1 MMKYRK
7 LSSQKRGLFRRR
19 GVWVAVIML
28 LLAGSGAAWY
38 FLRGP
43 GAARQAAQA
52 GPVNFAIPVQRGD
65 ISLSASGSGTL
76 VASRE
81 VDLSFSTGGT
91 VADLKVQ
98 VGDMVT
104 AGDELARLGNALDLE
119 ANLASARL
127 ELLEAQQALEK
138 LHQSADVSL
147 AQAYQALV
155 AAQEAY
161 SDAQTTIQRMA
172 YGRCSREVRTRYA
185 ETLERAQQ
193 KLSGLPQND
202 YGSDLWIDAKNDY
215 DTALA
220 NFNYCAA
227 YSEDEKTQAQA
238 KLTLAA
244 AALRQAEDTYT
255 TLKDASGIDPDALA
269 LAAATFASAENQLVS
284 AQANLDG
291 IILTA
296 PVDGKVTYVAAGQG
310 EIVGTETFIT
320 IADVSRPTI
329 QLSVDETDLDKLVIG
344 AAVRVTFDAL
354 KGQTFNGTVTRV
366 DPQMTAS
373 GPYRVATGLV
383 TLDEEA
389 TRVVQNLPLGLSAS
403 VTLIIQEAK
412 DVLLVPASALQETG
426 AGEFAVRV
434 TGSDGQM
441 TLQAVQVGLQNNE
454 YAEISSGL
462 EEGQMISAG
471 LSMGSSSSTSGSG
484 DEVLFP
490 MDGSIPM
497 PGGGGMPPGGGMP

>member
-1 MMKYRK
+1 MKYRK
-7 LSSQKRGLFRRR
+7 TPSQKRGLLRRR
-19 GVWVAVIML
+19 GVWVAIIML

-52 GPVNFAIPVQRGD
+52 SPASFSIPVQRGD
-65 ISLSASGSGTL
+65 IRLSASGSGTL

-91 VADLKVQ
+91 VAELNVK

-127 ELLEAQQALEK
+127 QLLEAQQALVK
-138 LHQSADVSL
+138 LQQGADISL
-147 AQAYQALV
+147 AQAYQELV

-161 SDAQTTIQRMA
+161 ADAQTTVQRLA

-185 ETLERAQQ
+185 EALERAQQ
-193 KLSGLPQND
+193 KLDGLTLKD

-227 YSEDEKTQAQA
+227 YSEAEKTQAQA

-244 AALRQAEDTYT
+244 AGLKQAEDTYA
-255 TLKDASGIDPDALA
+255 TLKDASGIYPDALVLA
-269 LAAATFASAENQLVS
+269 EEKVAAAEKQLASAQED
-284 AQANLDG
+284 LDG
-291 IILTA
+291 IVLTA
-296 PVDGKVTYVAAGQG
+296 PIDGKVTYVAAGQG
-310 EIVGTETFIT
+310 EIVGTQTFIT
-320 IADVSRPTI
+320 IADVSHPTI
-329 QLSVDETDLDKLVIG
+329 QLSVDETDLDKLVVG
-344 AAVRVTFDAL
+344 AAVQVTFDAL
-354 KGQTFNGTVTRV
+354 KGQTFNGAVVRV

-373 GPYRVATGLV
+373 GPYGVATGLV

-389 TRVVQNLPLGLSAS
+389 ARVVQNLPLGLSAS

-412 DVLLVPASALQETG
+412 DVLLVPAAALQETG
-426 AGEFAVRV
+426 DGEYAVMV
-434 TGSDGQM
+434 IGSDGQM
-441 TLQAVQVGLQNNE
+441 TLQAVQVGLQNDE
-454 YAEISSGL
+454 YAEILSGL
-462 EEGQMISAG
+462 EEGQMINAG
-471 LSMGSSSSTSGSG
+471 LSRGSSGSASGSG
-484 DEVLFP
+484 DEMMFP
-490 MDGSIPM
+490 MDGGIPM